1 METISSI
8 AVGIIANLLSDGT
21 KAAFKAL
28 FSENLNREIER
39 AYNSAVKKWTK
50 NDKERTL
57 ANIQQPGRIRELQDA
72 FEHPEKWEKLPE
84 ATKELLQLFE
94 SELRKT
100 DLTRH
105 YLDSEQ
111 HRAIIGVGLE
121 NGYKLDEVLKLLDG
135 YVSQQKAHFLTNTP
149 PFADETT
156 VIHRENDVSAIEA
169 ELQQHKSLLLVNGFG
184 GIGKTSLAQ
193 LVFSKFHER
202 YDEVAWIN
210 YQGDLRKSLLAEI
223 QMDALKFC
231 KDDEERIRTIMNL
244 RNDGKSKLFIIDNVD
259 SAQNQNPRNDR
270 LLGELT
276 GWPETTLI
284 LTSRLDAIG
293 KAFRRI
299 AVNNLDEAACIDLFY
314 LYYGEDEKRHKKE
327 TVRKLVNLVSCHTFS
342 VEQIAKAARQKN
354 LERYYSDL
362 VEKGV
367 GFSTR
372 EIDADHARG
381 ESLTIA
387 QHLKEL
393 FDMQQRTKDEIK
405 ALNDI
410 AVLPIDSYSLEEMES
425 WLGYD
430 GDNLEKL
437 TKDGWLSYKDGSYAM
452 HPMVKEIIRLDY
464 DDGKAPQGT
473 ATHFLDFISDYKN
486 GYFNESEIYTST
498 QRKIAIAEAVLEAAE
513 TEESELFANIY
524 HNIGDGLEQ
533 LADFD
538 KALVYYEKSLKI
550 KEKVLGDEHPSTA
563 TTYNN
568 IAGVYEDMGDY
579 GRALEYYEKA
589 LKICEEV
596 LGKEHPYTAM
606 TYNNIAG
613 VYEDMGDYGRAL
625 EYYEKALEIGKKVFG
640 EKHAFIAQSYCNV
653 AQVYEVLEN
662 DAKALEYYKIA
673 SEAGNKEASSKL
685 VLISESKSEVEKFMQ
700 YQKTSAANS
709 GNVLFRLQK
718 AYDANNL
725 VLVCGAGVSVGSGIP
740 SWDDLL
746 DSLFDKRYKTD
757 GRNDKS
763 LSKYLKENNSSIIV
777 AQYLESLI
785 ESKEK
790 NESFEESVRDVLYEN
805 VKEPGGCIPAISK
818 LCKNRKVNEI
828 ITFNFDDLV
837 ETCLEKNNT
846 SCNSVYSE
854 NGKTNPEKVN
864 VYHIHGYLPR
874 EIKLTE
880 DNKIVLTEE
889 TYHSQYIDP
898 YTWGNLVILNCLH
911 HKTCLFVGISFTDP
925 NMRRLAQISKNKKN
939 FGIDHFIIKKKNGNA
954 AIDRLEEEDAKRF
967 GIGTIWIDDFDKISD
982 ILEVIGGGID
992 RKSDYV
998 ANLYDSA
1005 AAEWFV
1011 MKNPSKSLWN
1021 YQKSLTIRENNKN
1034 EEVRSK
1040 ENAIQET
1047 QSNINYCLEMIRTKS
1062 DSSDSLMKE

>member
-1 METISSI
+1 METISNI

-39 AYNSAVKKWTK
+39 AYNNAVEKWTK
-50 NDKERTL
+50 NDKARTL
-57 ANIQQPGRIRELQDA
+57 ESIQQPERIKQLQDT

-121 NGYKLDEVLKLLDG
+121 NGYKLDEVLKLLNG

-193 LVFSKFHER
+193 LVFRKFHER
-202 YDEVAWIN
+202 YDEVAWVD
-210 YQGDLRKSLLAEI
+210 YQGDLRKSLLAKI
-223 QMDALKFC
+223 QMDALKSC
-231 KDDEERIRTIMNL
+231 KDDDERIRTIMNL

-293 KAFRRI
+293 NAFRRI
-299 AVNNLDEAACIDLFY
+299 AVNNLDEEACIDLFY
-314 LYYGEDEKRHKKE
+314 LYYGEDKERLKKG

-342 VEQIAKAARQKN
+342 VELIAKAARQKN

-387 QHLKEL
+387 QHLKKL
-393 FDMQQRTKDEIK
+393 FDMQQRTEDEIK

-410 AVLPIDSYSLEEMES
+410 AVLPTDSYSLEEMES

-430 GDNLEKL
+430 GDNLWKL
-437 TKDGWLSYKDGSYAM
+437 TRDGWLSYKDERYAM
-452 HPMVKEIIRLDY
+452 HPIVKEIIRLDY
-464 DDGKAPQGT
+464 DDGKAPQGM
-473 ATHFLDFISDYKN
+473 ATHFLDFISDDKN
-486 GYFNESEIYTST
+486 GYINEAEIYTST
-498 QRKIAIAEAVLEAAE
+498 QRKIAIAEAVLETVG

-550 KEKVLGDEHPSTA
+550 KEKVLGKEHPSTA

-579 GRALEYYEKA
+579 AKALEYYEKA
-589 LKICEEV
+589 LAIREEV
-596 LGKEHPYTAM
+596 LGDEHPSTAT
-606 TYNNIAG
+606 TYNNMG
-613 VYEDMGDYGRAL
+613 FLYYNLEDFQSSMSFLLKAFKVRLEKLGNNHSKTISSVKNIHACYLAMGKNSD
-625 EYYEKALEIGKKVFG
+625 EF
-640 EKHAFIAQSYCNV
+640 
-653 AQVYEVLEN
+653 
-662 DAKALEYYKIA
+662 
-673 SEAGNKEASSKL
+673 
-685 VLISESKSEVEKFMQ
+685 
-700 YQKTSAANS
+700 KT
-709 GNVLFRLQK
+709 
-718 AYDANNL
+718 
-725 VLVCGAGVSVGSGIP
+725 
-740 SWDDLL
+740 W
-746 DSLFDKRYKTD
+746 
-757 GRNDKS
+757 
-763 LSKYLKENNSSIIV
+763 
-777 AQYLESLI
+777 
-785 ESKEK
+785 
-790 NESFEESVRDVLYEN
+790 
-805 VKEPGGCIPAISK
+805 
-818 LCKNRKVNEI
+818 
-828 ITFNFDDLV
+828 LV
-837 ETCLEKNNT
+837 EQLK
-846 SCNSVYSE
+846 
-854 NGKTNPEKVN
+854 
-864 VYHIHGYLPR
+864 
-874 EIKLTE
+874 
-880 DNKIVLTEE
+880 
-889 TYHSQYIDP
+889 
-898 YTWGNLVILNCLH
+898 
-911 HKTCLFVGISFTDP
+911 
-925 NMRRLAQISKNKKN
+925 
-939 FGIDHFIIKKKNGNA
+939 
-954 AIDRLEEEDAKRF
+954 
-967 GIGTIWIDDFDKISD
+967 
-982 ILEVIGGGID
+982 
-992 RKSDYV
+992 
-998 ANLYDSA
+998 
-1005 AAEWFV
+1005 
-1011 MKNPSKSLWN
+1011 
-1021 YQKSLTIRENNKN
+1021 
-1034 EEVRSK
+1034 
-1040 ENAIQET
+1040 
-1047 QSNINYCLEMIRTKS
+1047 
-1062 DSSDSLMKE
+1062 